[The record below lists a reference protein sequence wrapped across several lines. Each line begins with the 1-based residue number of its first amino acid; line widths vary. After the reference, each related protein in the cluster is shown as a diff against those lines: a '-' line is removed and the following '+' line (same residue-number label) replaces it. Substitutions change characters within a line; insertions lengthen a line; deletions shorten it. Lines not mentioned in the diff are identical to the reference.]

1 MKESKVH
8 RSPSKST
15 ASTSSRAVTKTPPT
29 WSLATSAHC
38 RERRSRAVAAQL
50 MSSSKTLTNRVE
62 RVEERLGPRRR
73 LAVAE
78 AFEAVDPRGPGCAV
92 DPADAVDRAEDEA
105 PVANRELVAVERP
118 RGRPGRAIAL
128 GVELAAVTG
137 AAEASRGQSRY
148 DLDLADVRP
157 PELLLLDE
165 DRSVRLRRTADVRA
179 AARHDREAR
188 RLADEAVVPDEGRPA
203 RDLAGLRVG
212 QERGDH
218 ELAFRKCADRPEVDR
233 PRLGVAERRQDR
245 RADRGQRHTGG
256 DQATEA

>member
-1 MKESKVH
+1 MLRVGWIVAGWAPGVL
-8 RSPSKST
+8 RIPSRIRFHWITWSGEV
-15 ASTSSRAVTKTPPT
+15 AGAAVAGGAFVRRARRASRAQT
-29 WSLATSAHC
+29 
-38 RERRSRAVAAQL
+38 VAA
-50 MSSSKTLTNRVE
+50 RAG
-62 RVEERLGPRRR
+62 LGPRRR

-179 AARHDREAR
+179 AAGHDREAR
-188 RLADEAVVPDEGRPA
+188 RLADEAVVPDECRRA